1 MNFRATLDMF
11 RITRDLP
18 VETLDV
24 AWLLLPQCFELA
36 RIAVDT
42 VVGGGAEDIVC
53 SPRYLG
59 ICYCKLLFSDTIRLF
74 HPDGSRCTLDFDFC
88 SRNSNTSERRNFC
101 SSKSFP

>member
-36 RIAVDT
+36 RIAVNT
-42 VVGGGAEDIVC
+42 VVPGGGGLRILYALPDTLAFVTASCCFPVLFVC
-53 SPRYLG
+53 
-59 ICYCKLLFSDTIRLF
+59 FIRMDLVV
-74 HPDGSRCTLDFDFC
+74 R
-88 SRNSNTSERRNFC
+88 
-101 SSKSFP
+101 